1 MTPVVPPGPP
11 RHRLGGYREYAP
23 PRHLERFVES
33 LWSHTAPD
41 ELPAGPGGMHRVL
54 PDPALSLAFS
64 CRREKGGRPVD
75 PSVVIIGPKHR
86 PHIFAFQPGRELAA
100 VRVKLEWSFALLGL
114 EPGDH
119 GDAERDLEGV
129 HPRLLAELLEPL
141 AETRTADQAASL
153 LAHLLARRAGRLE
166 ARGASPASRALEL
179 VRRSTGTVS
188 VDRAAER
195 LGVPLRTLHRAVHRE
210 AGISLKRFARV
221 TRLLAAITRADRC
234 AGPPWAAIATDS
246 GFCDQSH
253 LVRECRAIAGL
264 TPGEVHHERR
274 AQEAETSNPV

>member
-1 MTPVVPPGPP
+1 MTPVISPGRP

-23 PRHLERFVES
+23 PPHLQRFVES
-33 LWSHTAPD
+33 LWSHRAPNQ
-41 ELPAGPGGMHRVL
+41 LPAGPGAMHRVL

-64 CRREKGGRPVD
+64 CRRDAGGRPMD

-100 VRVKLEWSFALLGL
+100 VRVKLEWSALLLGL

-119 GDAERDLEGV
+119 GDAERDLAGV
-129 HPRLLAELLEPL
+129 YPRLLAELLEPL
-141 AETRTADQAASL
+141 GETRSPDQAAAL
-153 LAHLLARRAGRLE
+153 LAELLARRAGRLDRRE
-166 ARGASPASRALEL
+166 ASPASRALEL
-179 VRRSTGTVS
+179 VRRSSGAVS

-195 LGVPLRTLHRAVHRE
+195 TGIPLRTLHRSVHRE

-221 TRLLAAITRADRC
+221 TRLLAAVTRADRS
-234 AGPPWAAIATDS
+234 AGPAWAAIAADS

-253 LVRECRAIAGL
+253 LVRECRDIAGL
-264 TPGEVHHERR
+264 APREIHRERR
-274 AQEAETSNPV
+274 AQEAETSNPL